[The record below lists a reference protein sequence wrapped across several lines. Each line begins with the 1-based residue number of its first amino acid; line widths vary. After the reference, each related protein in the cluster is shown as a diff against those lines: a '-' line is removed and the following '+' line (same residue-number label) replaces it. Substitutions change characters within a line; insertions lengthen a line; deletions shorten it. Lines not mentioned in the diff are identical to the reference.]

1 MSTFLGFGTALPEH
15 EIPPE
20 VARDTLVALFPRL
33 KPAVDGLRVTRYA
46 VEPIE
51 RLLQPRSLEAA
62 VGCHLEHA
70 TRLAT
75 AACQRA
81 MCSAGLGARQIDL
94 LVAVSTT
101 GFQAPSFDAH
111 LVDRLGLRADVW
123 RLPLGSLGCAGGAA
137 AVTAAH
143 RFLMDRPG
151 GHALVVAAEVP
162 SLFFQAR
169 DRSIGNMAA
178 AMLFGDGA
186 AAAVMG
192 GRHPGPGP
200 RLRVEGAASWL
211 IPGSAAVLGY
221 GVGDRG
227 LRIAL
232 ERRLPALIASG
243 LGPIVEDFKAR
254 QRLGAVDFY
263 AVHAGGPRV
272 FDAVEAVL
280 RLSPKHLALTR
291 RVFGMVGNL
300 LSASILFCLAALP
313 EAPGDGLSIAFGPG
327 VTVELAHLRRS

>member
-15 EIPPE
+15 AIPPE
-20 VARDTLVALFPRL
+20 VARETLVSLWPRL
-33 KPAVDGLRVTRYA
+33 KPAADGVRVTRYA
-46 VEPIE
+46 VEPVD
-51 RLLQPRSLEAA
+51 RLLQPRSMLAA
-62 VGCHLEHA
+62 AGGHLEHA

-81 MCSAGLGARQIDL
+81 LCSAGLDPRQVDL

-101 GFQAPSFDAH
+101 GFQAPSFDTH
-111 LVDRLGLRADVW
+111 LIDRLGLRADVW
-123 RLPLGSLGCAGGAA
+123 RLPLSSLGCAGGAA

-143 RFLMDRPG
+143 RYLADRSG

-162 SLFFQAR
+162 SLFFQPG
-169 DRSIGNMAA
+169 DRSTGNLAA

-192 GRHPGPGP
+192 GRPRPG
-200 RLRVEGAASWL
+200 LRVEGTASWL
-211 IPGSAAVLGY
+211 IPGSTAVLGF
-221 GVGDRG
+221 GLGEKG

-232 ERRLPALIASG
+232 DRRLPALIESG
-243 LGPIVEDFKAR
+243 LGPIVQEFKER
-254 QRLGAVDFY
+254 QGIGTLDFY

-280 RLSPKHLALTR
+280 GLSPNHLAVTR
-291 RVFGMVGNL
+291 RVFGAVGNL
-300 LSASILFCLAALP
+300 LSASLLFCLAALS
-313 EAPGDGLSIAFGPG
+313 EAQGDGLSIAFGPG
-327 VTVELAHLRRS
+327 VTVELAYLRRC